1 MKPPSLSFDPI
12 PLKTVFQ
19 KLWQLFILVCREA
32 AFFVVQRISPGGMLD
47 PRSPSQIW
55 QKKVTQKDFGGFRLF
70 RIIARFS
77 KHDFWNLGEIWD
89 RNR

>member
-1 MKPPSLSFDPI
+1 MLTKVPPGVHV
-12 PLKTVFQ
+12 TV
-19 KLWQLFILVCREA
+19 EA
-32 AFFVVQRISPGGMLD
+32 CVTVVDVHQRISPGGYPLFL
-47 PRSPSQIW
+47 RFAGN
-55 QKKVTQKDFGGFRLF
+55 KVTQKDFGGFRLF